1 MWYVRVWC
9 RVWAVCCGLWA
20 VWCKGVG
27 CVLWA
32 VSCLLWAVGCWV
44 WVVGCSCR
52 SSVWD
57 VRCEMLGVWRGVPC
71 KCLFNGT
78 VSRDMGP
85 IWTGINGLENLI
97 VFENIFD
104 SKVRKSLV
112 LFIFLIYFYWVYK
125 RFFHLIVPLKSV
137 SSLQSFSKVSAWSF
151 YVCIA
156 NDYANTV
163 SLWSMTSPIGCQSSL
178 RLCGHAI
185 SYHI

>member
-1 MWYVRVWC
+1 MRTILYCQKPIAWAYHEVWYVRVWC
-9 RVWAVCCGLWA
+9 RVWAVCCGLW
-20 VWCKGVG
+20 GVG
-27 CVLWA
+27 CG
-32 VSCLLWAVGCWV
+32 LWAVGC
-44 WVVGCSCR
+44 R
-52 SSVWD
+52 SSVSD
-57 VRCEMLGVWRGVPC
+57 VRCEMFGVWRGVPC

-97 VFENIFD
+97 VFANIFN

-125 RFFHLIVPLKSV
+125 HFFHLIVPLKSV

-163 SLWSMTSPIGCQSSL
+163 SLWSGQWL
-178 RLCGHAI
+178 RR
-185 SYHI
+185 